1 MWSIYA
7 AEYPSAIERN
17 EALAHATTWMSPEN
31 VLLSGRSQTQKATVR
46 FYFYEMSTL
55 GKSVTESRLVAAG
68 GWGEEGMG
76 RDR

>member
-31 VLLSGRSQTQKATVR
+31 VLLSGRSQTQKATQYVSPLIR
-46 FYFYEMSTL
+46 DVQNRETY
-55 GKSVTESRLVAAG
+55 TERKIA
-68 GWGEEGMG
+68 
-76 RDR
+76 

>member
-31 VLLSGRSQTQKATVR
+31 VLLSRRSQTQKATQYVSPLIR
-46 FYFYEMSTL
+46 DVQNRETY
-55 GKSVTESRLVAAG
+55 TERKIA
-68 GWGEEGMG
+68 
-76 RDR
+76 